1 MIFQLY
7 SRPLWICQKY
17 SKRAKYPTVGF
28 ILRVNWIMLGEMKNI
43 SFIHYYR
50 EFGGNMG
57 TKRSEIL
64 QGSQFFWFGALFFSQ
79 NWVNFK
85 NAQNW
90 PKYSHFSVVFRSL
103 FNFGWKT
110 AHQTQN
116 IEFSEEFRFFWY
128 PYCPQT
134 RDNSGAIIS
143 FMYGKLWW
151 PSGQRRDAHLYHVF
165 WRGFESPREP
175 HYLAILC

>member
-1 MIFQLY
+1 MCYKGSAVIA
-7 SRPLWICQKY
+7 SP
-17 SKRAKYPTVGF
+17 AAT
-28 ILRVNWIMLGEMKNI
+28 LGEMKNI

-110 AHQTQN
+110 AHQTQK
-116 IEFSEEFRFFWY
+116 IEFPEEFCFFGY

-134 RDNSGAIIS
+134 RDNSGEIMS
-143 FMYGKLWW
+143 FMFCFEILWW
-151 PSGQRRDAHLYHVF
+151 KRPLVFFSLFFQNEAWCHLV
-165 WRGFESPREP
+165 
-175 HYLAILC
+175 YLMCH

>member
-1 MIFQLY
+1 
-7 SRPLWICQKY
+7 
-17 SKRAKYPTVGF
+17 
-28 ILRVNWIMLGEMKNI
+28 MKNI

-110 AHQTQN
+110 AHQTQK
-116 IEFSEEFRFFWY
+116 IEFPEEFRFFGY

-134 RDNSGAIIS
+134 RDNSGEIMS
-143 FMYGKLWW
+143 FMFCFEILWW
-151 PSGQRRDAHLYHVF
+151 KRPLVFFLLFSKWSLMSSSISHVSLEDNTCHIWPKNTGIVMCCIHF
-165 WRGFESPREP
+165 RHKFEWNLIHFS
-175 HYLAILC
+175 